1 MFNILGYSS
10 QRSLD
15 DMINPRSSNTINNN
29 NNNKYQRDEK
39 NQRKSSNVSNKSL
52 PENRV
57 ANFNMDNTARV
68 ANSNMDNTGRVV
80 NSNMDNTARVT
91 NSNGYSTGLPTI
103 PQAGYIEENIY
114 CNVNQGYGAQPSCK
128 FSYQIIL
135 VHISIT

>member
-68 ANSNMDNTGRVV
+68 ANSNMDNTGRV
-80 NSNMDNTARVT
+80 A

-135 VHISIT
+135 VIA